1 MGRQQER
8 IKVGAALVDGKFRFI
23 SVTQMKL
30 FDPESE
36 GCNRKWAYQYKF
48 HKKLAKTGSL
58 KDGADT
64 AEKLEHYLKTGEDVL
79 PLWMQ
84 PAKLLFPRPDMALI
98 AAGQNDLQV
107 EKPLGPN
114 FPLAVFLRDAMLRP
128 EFQSKNA
135 SYQAA
140 LRQEMRQLAGLVVH
154 DIPFDGAPDVRYF
167 RDVYIGDDGLPYREL
182 PGTRVVKLED
192 LKTTSR
198 IWPQQIMSG
207 ENAGKILPGYAKT
220 AAQVCDDT
228 QMLGY
233 ARRDCDAFPEVTHF
247 RLAHIYAQTKSR
259 GSAKRS
265 GIISREEVLHRWE
278 KRGED
283 VVGKMVQVATADR
296 IEDIEPSISSCDAYT
311 HLVSCG
317 APRCGEEG
325 AYPGFT
331 RNPTSGA
338 FEPCFVCKGKGKT
351 QKGCGHRYYCPLAN
365 TQVVQSMY
373 ATTTK
378 ETNMSLFNSIPGAM
392 PPPPTG
398 EAAAPPPPPA
408 PNDRNAVEQEKEKLR
423 AADVARIANAA
434 QQNQA
439 AKLGCGAQGCGDGC
453 APGWVKG
460 DSTGGFL
467 QCPVCKGK
475 GGMTIK
481 FTPEP
486 GAVIPP
492 DAPPPPDNF
501 RGADPVPPEARAE
514 ITDPALKQR
523 VEEHAAAHAAEQAKI
538 EAQKL
543 ATSSVWC
550 TFSGSIVPLSMENA
564 MRGKYACSCGKEYS
578 TKKEAV
584 KTADGY
590 NFAIPRHKPKNKVEA
605 PPVPQV
611 DDEEDDDA
619 TVYPAPPPPPP
630 APPIAAAP
638 PPPPPPPAPMAAAPP
653 PPPPPVQHQAAKVEA
668 FHERVHT
675 NGAGP
680 ASVNGNGA
688 ATRSWL
694 KDTQAIELLT
704 SIDNSLKE
712 LLAYIKG
719 AL

>member
-1 MGRQQER
+1 VSRQSER
-8 IKVGAALVDGKFRFI
+8 IRVGAALENGKFRFL
-23 SVTQMKL
+23 SVSQMKL

-36 GCNRKWAYQYKF
+36 GCNRKWAFQYKF
-48 HKKLAKTGSL
+48 RKKLAKTSSL

-79 PLWMQ
+79 PMWMQ

-107 EKPLGPN
+107 EKPLGPY

-128 EFQSKNA
+128 EFLSKNA

-182 PGTRVVKLED
+182 PGTRVVKIED

-207 ENAGKILPGYAKT
+207 DNAGKILPGYAKT

-233 ARRDCDAFPEVTHF
+233 ARRDCDAFPDVTHF
-247 RLAHIYAQTKSR
+247 RLAHVYAQTKSR

-265 GIISREEVLHRWE
+265 GIISREEVLSRWK

-283 VVGKMVQVATADR
+283 VVAKMVQVATADR

-338 FEPCFVCKGKGKT
+338 FEPCFVCKGKGKV
-351 QKGCGHRYYCPLAN
+351 QPGCGHRYYCPLAN
-365 TQVVQSMY
+365 SQVVQSMY
-373 ATTTK
+373 ATTAK

-392 PPPPTG
+392 PPTPTSATPP
-398 EAAAPPPPPA
+398 PMPPPA
-408 PNDRNAVEQEKEKLR
+408 NDRSVVEQEKEKLR
-423 AADVARIANAA
+423 SADAARIASAA
-434 QQNQA
+434 QQNNA
-439 AKLGCGAQGCGDGC
+439 AKLGCGAPGCGDGC
-453 APGWVKG
+453 APGWVRG
-460 DSTGGFL
+460 ESAGGFV

-481 FTPEP
+481 FAPEP

-492 DAPPPPDNF
+492 DAPPPPDLH
-501 RGADPVPPEARAE
+501 RGADPVPLEARAE
-514 ITDPALKQR
+514 ITDPMLKAR
-523 VEEHAAAHAAEQAKI
+523 VEAHAAAHAAEQAKI

-550 TFSGSIVPLSMENA
+550 TFSGSIVKLSMDNA
-564 MRGKYACSCGKEYS
+564 IRGKYACACSKEYN

-584 KTADGY
+584 KQTDGSY
-590 NFAIPRHKPKNKVEA
+590 DFTVPRHKPKNKVEA
-605 PPVPQV
+605 PVPQV
-611 DDEEDDDA
+611 EDEDDDQ
-619 TVYPAPPPPPP
+619 TVYPVVPPLPPP

-638 PPPPPPPAPMAAAPP
+638 PPPPPPPTA
-653 PPPPPVQHQAAKVEA
+653 VQHQAAKVEA
-668 FHERVHT
+668 FHEHVQA

-680 ASVNGNGA
+680 AAVNGTNGHA
-688 ATRSWL
+688 KSWMKDEQVIALLRSI
-694 KDTQAIELLT
+694 DASMRELL
-704 SIDNSLKE
+704 DYLKGRPE
-712 LLAYIKG
+712 
-719 AL
+719 